1 MRIFVLITVC
11 LLIEGC
17 ASSPVSPK
25 KAAQV
30 PDNRV
35 YAFAQPSAKRTAA
48 VQITSDGA
56 SAIYLGIV
64 TFDVSVDGQRVT
76 AIKGKETTR
85 IWLTPGY
92 HIAAVERN
100 EGQFYAKPE
109 GVTCLRVSTNY
120 NKGVVIAPTATCP
133 FDDTA
138 QPQ

>member
-1 MRIFVLITVC
+1 MRVLMLFAVC
-11 LLIEGC
+11 LLVAGC

-30 PDNRV
+30 PDSRV
-35 YAFAQPSAKRTAA
+35 YAFAQPTAKRTAA

-56 SAIYLGIV
+56 SAIYLGVV
-64 TFDVSVDGQRVT
+64 TFDVSVAGQRVT

-92 HIAAVERN
+92 HIAAVEGN
-100 EGQFYAKPE
+100 EEQFYAKPE
-109 GVTCLRVSTNY
+109 GVTCLRVSTSY

-133 FDDTA
+133 FDTA